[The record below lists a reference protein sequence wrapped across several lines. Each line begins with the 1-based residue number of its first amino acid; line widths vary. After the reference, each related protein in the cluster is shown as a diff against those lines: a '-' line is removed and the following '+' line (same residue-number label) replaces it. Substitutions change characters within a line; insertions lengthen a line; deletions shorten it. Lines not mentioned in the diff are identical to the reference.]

1 MARTPARAGDSGR
14 RMRALHV
21 VPAVAPRY
29 GGPSE
34 VALRSVASLREAGI
48 DALLATTDADGEGRL
63 LVATGEEADYLGV
76 PCIFFPRWRGES
88 LKPSPELARWLRGH
102 AGEFDVVHVHSV
114 FSHSS
119 IAAGRAARRAGVPY
133 VVRPLGQLDEWS
145 LAQHAWR
152 KRAFLA
158 LAGRGF
164 VERAAAL
171 HWTDESEKRRAPRF
185 AAGRPSFVAP
195 LGVDERLF
203 EAREAGEREPVV
215 LFLSR
220 LHPKKNVEALID
232 AFASLGTE
240 AEGWRLVVAGDGE
253 EAYVAS
259 LRSRAAA
266 SGRAVDF
273 VGWLTGE
280 QKARVLASSALFVLP
295 SRQENFGIVVAEA
308 MAAGTP
314 VVVSESVALSGD
326 VRRVKAGWVTPQ
338 DADGLS
344 RVLSEAISSPS
355 ERARRG
361 GAGRGLAEE
370 RYRWSAVARELASR
384 YEALA
389 AEKRAA

>member
-1 MARTPARAGDSGR
+1 
-14 RMRALHV
+14 MRVLHV

-34 VALRSVASLREAGI
+34 VALRSVASLREAGVE
-48 DALLATTDADGEGRL
+48 ALLATTDADGEGRL
-63 LVATGEEADYLGV
+63 PVATGEEVERLGAR
-76 PCIFFPRWRGES
+76 CIFFPRWRGES
-88 LKPSPELARWLRGH
+88 LKPSPSLAGWLKGH
-102 AGEFDVVHVHSV
+102 AGEFDVLHVHSV
-114 FSHSS
+114 FSHPSL
-119 IAAGRAARRAGVPY
+119 AAGRAARRAGVPY

-145 LAQHAWR
+145 LSQHAWR

-158 LAGRGF
+158 LGGRSL

-171 HWTDESEKRRAPRF
+171 HWTDESERRRAPRF

-203 EAREAGEREPVV
+203 EEPEAGEREPAV

-232 AFASLGTE
+232 AFASLGRE

-253 EAYVAS
+253 DAYVAS

-266 SGRAVDF
+266 AGRPVDF

-280 QKARVLASSALFVLP
+280 QKARALGAASLFVLP
-295 SRQENFGIVVAEA
+295 SMQENFGIVVAEA

-314 VVVSESVALSGD
+314 VVVSGAVALSGD
-326 VRRVKAGWVTPQ
+326 VRRADAGWVAPE
-338 DADGLS
+338 DAGGLA
-344 RVLSEAISSPS
+344 RVLSEAISSPG
-355 ERARRG
+355 ERVRRG
-361 GAGRGLAEE
+361 SAGRSLAEG
-370 RYRWSAVARELASR
+370 RYRWIAVARELASR
-384 YEALA
+384 YEAMA
-389 AEKRAA
+389 AGRRTA

>member
-1 MARTPARAGDSGR
+1 
-14 RMRALHV
+14 MRVLHV

-34 VALRSVASLREAGI
+34 VALRSVATLREAGV
-48 DALLATTDADGEGRL
+48 DALLAATDADGPGRL
-63 LVATGEEADYLGV
+63 PVAAGEEVEYLGAR
-76 PCIFFPRWRGES
+76 CIFFPRWRGES

-119 IAAGRAARRAGVPY
+119 VAAGRAAGRAGVPY
-133 VVRPLGQLDEWS
+133 VVRPLGQLDAWS
-145 LAQHAWR
+145 LSQHAWR

-158 LAGRGF
+158 LAGRSL

-171 HWTDESEKRRAPRF
+171 HWTDESEQRRAPRF

-232 AFASLGTE
+232 AFASLGGE

-259 LRSRAAA
+259 LRSRASAA
-266 SGRAVDF
+266 GRPVDF

-280 QKARVLASSALFVLP
+280 QKARALGSASLFVLP
-295 SRQENFGIVVAEA
+295 SMQENFGIVVAEA

-314 VVVSESVALSGD
+314 VVVSEAVALSGD
-326 VRRVKAGWVTPQ
+326 VRRVAAGWVANP
-338 DADGLS
+338 DAGGLA

-370 RYRWSAVARELASR
+370 RYRWGAVARELAAR

-389 AEKRAA
+389 ARRRAA